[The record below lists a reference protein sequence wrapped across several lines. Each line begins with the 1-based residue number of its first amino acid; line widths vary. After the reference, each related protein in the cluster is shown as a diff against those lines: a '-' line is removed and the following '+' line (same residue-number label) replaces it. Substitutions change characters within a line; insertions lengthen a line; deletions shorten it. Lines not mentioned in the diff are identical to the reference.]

1 MIRLTKGETQIIY
14 FTGTENALLLDP
26 YFLFVFVNRVTQE
39 TIKFVATNT
48 SITDRVDSF
57 SLVINSQFEDSE
69 LGLWSYFI
77 YEQASSSGTDTAGK
91 NLVEIGF
98 MNLSGVEFAPT
109 SYNEQSNIF
118 LTYNG

>member
-1 MIRLTKGETQIIY
+1 MIRLTKGETQTIY

-39 TIKFVATNT
+39 TVKFVATNT
-48 SITDRVDSF
+48 STTSRVDSF
-57 SLVINSQFEDSE
+57 SLAVNSKFADSE
-69 LGLWSYFI
+69 LGMWSYFV
-77 YEQASSSGTDTAGK
+77 YEQASSSGTDTTGK
-91 NLVEIGF
+91 HLVESGY
-98 MNLSGVEFAPT
+98 MNLSDVEFVPT

>member
-48 SITDRVDSF
+48 STTDRVDSF
-57 SLVINSQFEDSE
+57 SLVVNSKFTDSE
-69 LGLWSYFI
+69 LGLWTYFV
-77 YEQASSSGTDTAGK
+77 YEQAGSTGTDTTGK
-91 NLVEIGF
+91 HLVESGY
-98 MNLSGVEFAPT
+98 MNLSDVEFVPT